1 MDPSLRSSENDAELF
16 SILKEILIDTVRK
29 IFRDSYGLTIERSHE
44 LSSCDDEYLTYNN
57 ISSSIEFHG
66 KLVGIV
72 IIIVEKKFAR
82 HLLMQMGLGA
92 LSPEEESEY
101 IHDSMGELLNII
113 LGNATNVLLEKN
125 ISIGIEPPSIFNF
138 ENQDVDMIK
147 QNAWIYQ
154 INTAQGKCCLVL
166 KNN

>member
-1 MDPSLRSSENDAELF
+1 MDSSIRSSENDAELF
-16 SILKEILIDTVRK
+16 ITLKEILIDTVK
-29 IFRDSYGLTIERSHE
+29 NIFRDSYGLTIESSNE
-44 LSSCDDEYLTYNN
+44 LTSCDDEYLTYNN

-82 HLLMQMGLGA
+82 HLLKQMGLGV

-113 LGNATNVLLEKN
+113 LGNATNVLLDRN
-125 ISIGIEPPSIFNF
+125 ISIGIEPPVVFNF
-138 ENQDVDMIK
+138 EDQDADLIK

-154 INTAQGKCCLVL
+154 INTGQGKCCLIL